1 MPDPRD
7 FRLRSVL
14 WAILATIAVAAG
26 LRYAL
31 HAYGGMMGEDIRLS
45 ALLGAAV
52 LGAAVMATFFHRPH
66 RR

>member
-1 MPDPRD
+1 
-7 FRLRSVL
+7 VL
-14 WAILATIAVAAG
+14 WLVLVTIAVAAA

-31 HAYGGMMGEDIRLS
+31 HAYAGIMGEDIRLS

-52 LGAAVMATFFHRPH
+52 LSAAVTATFFYRPH

>member
-14 WAILATIAVAAG
+14 WATLATIAVAAG

-52 LGAAVMATFFHRPH
+52 LGAAVMATFFLRLH